1 MSAIGA
7 ERGRRFLPLVA
18 ALVAYLLWDSALLLP
33 VKLFV
38 VFLHE
43 LSHGLAA
50 LASGG
55 SIERIELSADQG
67 GVCFTR
73 GGWRFLVLS
82 AGYLGSLAW
91 GAALLL
97 LGARTKADRA
107 VVATL
112 GLTTLLVT
120 LVYVRSLFGFGYGL
134 AAGTALLAAARLLQ
148 ASFADGLLRCL
159 GTTSCL
165 YAVWDIASDLLLRS
179 VPGSDANALG
189 DLTGVP
195 GVVWGLLW
203 MALALLGTGAALWL
217 AGQPTTR
224 G

>member
-1 MSAIGA
+1 MSATGA
-7 ERGRRFLPLVA
+7 EPGRRFLPLIA
-18 ALVAYLLWDSALLLP
+18 AFAAYLFWDSALLLP

-50 LASGG
+50 ALSGG

-82 AGYLGSLAW
+82 AGYLGSLGW

-97 LGARTKADRA
+97 LGARTRLDRA
-107 VVATL
+107 VVAAL
-112 GLTTLLVT
+112 GLLTLLVT
-120 LVYVRSLFGFGYGL
+120 LAYVRSLFGFGYGL
-134 AAGTALLAAARLLQ
+134 ATGAALLAAARWLPE
-148 ASFADGLLRCL
+148 SFADGLLRCL

-189 DLTGVP
+189 ALTGVP
-195 GVVWGLLW
+195 GFVWGALW
-203 MALALLGTGAALWL
+203 MVLALLGTGAALWA
-217 AGQPTTR
+217 AGRPN
-224 G
+224 